1 MTMNLPLTRGSLF
14 DEFFRDM
21 SPGYFVRPLHGD
33 ALPSPAQIRMDV
45 REGEKEYVVQ
55 ADLPGVKKSDIH
67 VNIDG
72 NVVTLSAGIE
82 QTDTQTRDEK
92 VLRTERYRGALSRS
106 FSLASDIDKATA
118 KARYEDGVLTLTLPK
133 MSAPGAQ
140 RITVE

>member
-1 MTMNLPLTRGSLF
+1 MNLPLTRSSLF
-14 DEFFRDM
+14 DEFFREM

-45 REGEKEYVVQ
+45 REGEKEYVVH

-72 NVVTLSAGIE
+72 NVVTLSAEIE
-82 QTDTQTRDEK
+82 QKDTQTRDEK
-92 VLRTERYRGALSRS
+92 VLRTERYRGAMSRS
-106 FSLASDIDKATA
+106 FSLAGDIDKATA

-133 MSAPGAQ
+133 MTAPGAHRLQ
-140 RITVE
+140 VE